1 LVVGELAQEQV
12 NNTKTVNDMVTAVN
26 VLTGKID
33 ELSEKVDKPKPVIV
47 SADTRPAQEIMK
59 KGVADMKIIVGTK
72 PQPVV
77 KKFQI
82 QLFPERDAKLFYKI
96 VFGRWFLFLVL
107 MLLIQNLYNFSV
119 HWSDNQKERK
129 SSSARTRINFV
140 ENDRIKRLFTILAM
154 VLPSICIIMSFFSIF
169 CVYILGK
176 QHLAY
181 LRYRNIQIRLQN
193 HIGIQNWLGPGD
205 KRIYFFFSPSMPVF

>member
-1 LVVGELAQEQV
+1 MDATEKLNSEEKETFLLVVGELAQEQV

-59 KGVADMKIIVGTK
+59 KGVADMKIVVGTK
-72 PQPVV
+72 PQPIV

-107 MLLIQNLYNFSV
+107 MLLIINLYNFSV
-119 HWSDNQKERK
+119 HWSDNQKEVQREQL
-129 SSSARTRINFV
+129 
-140 ENDRIKRLFTILAM
+140 ENDRTIKAWKYLYQQEGKAGRRLM
-154 VLPSICIIMSFFSIF
+154 DS
-169 CVYILGK
+169 
-176 QHLAY
+176 AY
-181 LRYRNIQIRLQN
+181 L
-193 HIGIQNWLGPGD
+193 
-205 KRIYFFFSPSMPVF
+205 KVK